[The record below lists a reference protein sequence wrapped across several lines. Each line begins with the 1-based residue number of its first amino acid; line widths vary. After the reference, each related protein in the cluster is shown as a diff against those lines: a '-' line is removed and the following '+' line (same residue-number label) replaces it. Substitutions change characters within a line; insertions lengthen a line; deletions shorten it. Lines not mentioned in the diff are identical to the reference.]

1 MTQKREMN
9 SAEMIYE
16 FKKRV
21 NGGEY
26 EEALRFIAPSIGPM
40 SLQIKWKKKFRDAF
54 IAALRVNYTSSNP
67 KDLYQI
73 GLVNIYIKSFKSHLL
88 GLNLT
93 NIDNTDIKTLKLACR
108 TMHSMIE
115 N

>member
-1 MTQKREMN
+1 MN
-9 SAEMIYE
+9 SAEMFYE

-21 NGGEY
+21 NRGEY

-40 SLQIKWKKKFRDAF
+40 SLQLKWKKKFRDAF
-54 IAALRVNYTSSNP
+54 LAALRVNYTSTNP
-67 KDLYQI
+67 KNLSHI
-73 GLVNIYIKSFKSHLL
+73 AFVNMYIKSFENNLS

-93 NIDNTDIKTLKLACR
+93 TIDNNDIHALKLACR
-108 TMHSMIE
+108 TMNSINE